1 MFLSDLNMLTI
12 ECRERVVNDG
22 LRHRMF
28 LDDYRSYDAA
38 LNKPYVAFDHWSKM
52 LQSIPENLIIK
63 CSDPANDRDAQSYIS
78 ITQDTDVQCHFND
91 TIWFSPSCRSN
102 LSECVPTMVIEK
114 VDMTMQLAFFLRMPL
129 AIIMVSQGANDYQE
143 YIAAARNGRYIFF
156 WLLPDDE
163 LYDQQG
169 GLPVQLELPP
179 ANSKEQNDG
188 IYSTSPAPEL
198 LRTYAWQK
206 LSSVDSRVSTF
217 ASNLEFSD
225 SDIEGMMAQS
235 VQMRLEGR
243 NPDAAARD
251 IACGWV
257 RGNRATWA
265 PWIPTVCPAGS
276 WLEVGTCS
284 PCPVGSFCTGG
295 FAQPVLCPV
304 GLFCPANASQPAPC
318 ESGWET
324 RQAGAAAADC
334 NFCAA
339 GYVPAAGGCWQL
351 STLIISLVCFS
362 AIAAAAFHYAK
373 ALVPPSEE
381 ELRNRRVAQ
390 RMVELRS
397 LLRIRRRDGFLLSSE
412 RPPIWR
418 KLDRFTVVR
427 EAHLRA
433 AALLDL
439 LAEEADVRQV
449 VKCP

>member
-1 MFLSDLNMLTI
+1 M
-12 ECRERVVNDG
+12 
-22 LRHRMF
+22 
-28 LDDYRSYDAA
+28 
-38 LNKPYVAFDHWSKM
+38 
-52 LQSIPENLIIK
+52 
-63 CSDPANDRDAQSYIS
+63 
-78 ITQDTDVQCHFND
+78 
-91 TIWFSPSCRSN
+91 
-102 LSECVPTMVIEK
+102 
-114 VDMTMQLAFFLRMPL
+114 
-129 AIIMVSQGANDYQE
+129 
-143 YIAAARNGRYIFF
+143 
-156 WLLPDDE
+156 
-163 LYDQQG
+163 
-169 GLPVQLELPP
+169 
-179 ANSKEQNDG
+179 
-188 IYSTSPAPEL
+188 
-198 LRTYAWQK
+198 
-206 LSSVDSRVSTF
+206 
-217 ASNLEFSD
+217 
-225 SDIEGMMAQS
+225 
-235 VQMRLEGR
+235 
-243 NPDAAARD
+243 
-251 IACGWV
+251 
-257 RGNRATWA
+257 
-265 PWIPTVCPAGS
+265 
-276 WLEVGTCS
+276 
-284 PCPVGSFCTGG
+284 
-295 FAQPVLCPV
+295 

-339 GYVPAAGGCWQL
+339 GYVPAAGDCWQL